1 MPEEKNTDV
10 EAQEIETQTA
20 HSEEAETPPIDDN
33 ASEVSEAEESS
44 ADAEPEDSPEAEAL
58 ANLEAEYEAYKAES
72 EKQHDQMLRT
82 IAEFDNSRKRAEREK
97 EESLKYALESFAK
110 ELIPTIDSIERAIQ
124 STKESQDVD
133 ALAEGVEMIY
143 KGLLSTLEKRGV
155 TPIEAVNEP
164 FDPMQHEAVMHVE
177 SESVPENAVIEEWQK
192 GYMLHNR
199 VIRPSM
205 VSVSKGK
212 SEQVAESDVPNLE
225 EEESNE

>member
-1 MPEEKNTDV
+1 MSEEKNADV
-10 EAQEIETQTA
+10 EEQEIETQIA
-20 HSEEAETPPIDDN
+20 NSEETENSPVDD
-33 ASEVSEAEESS
+33 ASEVSETEAAS
-44 ADAEPEDSPEAEAL
+44 ADAKSEDSPEAEAL
-58 ANLEAEYEAYKAES
+58 AKLEAEYEAYKAES
-72 EKQHDQMLRT
+72 GKQHDQMLRT

-97 EESLKYALESFAK
+97 EESLKYALESFVK

-143 KGLLSTLEKRGV
+143 KGILSILEKRGV
-155 TPIEAVNEP
+155 TPIEAANEP

-177 SESVPENAVIEEWQK
+177 SEEVPENNVIEEWQK

-212 SEQVAESDVPNLE
+212 NEQVAESEVPNIE

>member
-1 MPEEKNTDV
+1 MSEEKNTDA
-10 EAQEIETQTA
+10 EEQEIETQTA
-20 HSEEAETPPIDDN
+20 NSEEAESPPIDDTSG
-33 ASEVSEAEESS
+33 ASETDEPS
-44 ADAEPEDSPEAEAL
+44 ADAESKDSPEAEAL
-58 ANLEAEYEAYKAES
+58 ANLAAEYDAYKAES
-72 EKQHDQMLRT
+72 EAQHDQMLRT

-97 EESLKYALESFAK
+97 EESLKYALESFVK

-164 FDPMQHEAVMHVE
+164 FDPMQHEAIMHVE
-177 SESVPENAVIEEWQK
+177 SEEVPENNVIEEWQK

-212 SEQVAESDVPNLE
+212 SEQVAESEVPNLE

>member
-1 MPEEKNTDV
+1 MLEEKKTDM
-10 EAQEIETQTA
+10 EEQKIEMQTA
-20 HSEEAETPPIDDN
+20 NSEEAESPPVDD
-33 ASEVSEAEESS
+33 ASEVSEAEEFNE
-44 ADAEPEDSPEAEAL
+44 DAESEDSPEAEAL
-58 ANLEAEYEAYKAES
+58 ANLTAEYETYKAQS
-72 EKQHDQMLRT
+72 EEQHDQMLRT

-97 EESLKYALESFAK
+97 EESLKYALESFVK

-133 ALAEGVEMIY
+133 ALVEGVEMIY

-155 TPIEAVNEP
+155 TPIEAVNKP

-177 SESVPENAVIEEWQK
+177 SEDVPENNVIEEWQK

-212 SEQVAESDVPNLE
+212 SEQIAESEIPNIE
-225 EEESNE
+225 EEEANE

>member
-1 MPEEKNTDV
+1 MSEDKKTDV
-10 EAQEIETQTA
+10 EEQEIETQA
-20 HSEEAETPPIDDN
+20 ASSEEAESPPIDDVP
-33 ASEVSEAEESS
+33 EVSETEEPN
-44 ADAEPEDSPEAEAL
+44 ADAESGDSPEAEAL

-97 EESLKYALESFAK
+97 EESLKYALESFVK

-133 ALAEGVEMIY
+133 ALAEGVKMIY

-177 SESVPENAVIEEWQK
+177 SEEVPENNVIEEWQK
-192 GYMLHNR
+192 GYMLHSR

-212 SEQVAESDVPNLE
+212 SEQVAESEVPNLE

>member
-1 MPEEKNTDV
+1 MPEEKNTDM
-10 EAQEIETQTA
+10 EEQEIETQTA
-20 HSEEAETPPIDDN
+20 NSEETESPPINDT
-33 ASEVSEAEESS
+33 SEVSEAEESNG
-44 ADAEPEDSPEAEAL
+44 DAESEDSPEAEAL
-58 ANLEAEYEAYKAES
+58 ANLTAEYEAYKAQS
-72 EKQHDQMLRT
+72 EEQHDQMLRT

-97 EESLKYALESFAK
+97 EESLKYALESFVK

-133 ALAEGVEMIY
+133 ALVEGVEMIY

-155 TPIEAVNEP
+155 TPIEAANEP
-164 FDPMQHEAVMHVE
+164 FDPMQHEAVMHIE
-177 SESVPENAVIEEWQK
+177 SEDVPESIVIEEWQK
-192 GYMLHNR
+192 GYVLHNR

-212 SEQVAESDVPNLE
+212 SEQVAESEVPNLE

>member
-10 EAQEIETQTA
+10 KEQEIETQTA
-20 HSEEAETPPIDDN
+20 HSEE
-33 ASEVSEAEESS
+33 SEVSEAEESR
-44 ADAEPEDSPEAEAL
+44 AETESEGSPEAEAL
-58 ANLEAEYEAYKAES
+58 ANLTAEYEAYRTES

-82 IAEFDNSRKRAEREK
+82 IAEFDNSRKRTEREK
-97 EESLKYALESFAK
+97 EESLKYALESFVK

-177 SESVPENAVIEEWQK
+177 SEDVSENNVIEEWQK

-212 SEQVAESDVPNLE
+212 SEQVAESEVPNIE

>member
-10 EAQEIETQTA
+10 EEQEIETQTTN
-20 HSEEAETPPIDDN
+20 SEEAESPPVDD
-33 ASEVSEAEESS
+33 ASEVSEAEEAS
-44 ADAEPEDSPEAEAL
+44 ADAESEEPSEAKAL
-58 ANLEAEYEAYKAES
+58 SNLTAEYEAYKAQS
-72 EKQHDQMLRT
+72 EEQHDQMLRT

-97 EESLKYALESFAK
+97 EESLKYALESFVK
-110 ELIPTIDSIERAIQ
+110 ELIPTIDSIERGIQ

-155 TPIEAVNEP
+155 TPIAAVNEP

-177 SESVPENAVIEEWQK
+177 SEDVPENVVIEEWQK

-212 SEQVAESDVPNLE
+212 SEQVAESEAPNLE

>member
-1 MPEEKNTDV
+1 MSEDKKTDTEE
-10 EAQEIETQTA
+10 QEIQIEIQTTDSEETETQ
-20 HSEEAETPPIDDN
+20 PIDAD
-33 ASEVSEAEESS
+33 SEA
-44 ADAEPEDSPEAEAL
+44 SPEAEAL
-58 ANLEAEYEAYKAES
+58 ANLKAEYEAYKAES
-72 EKQHDQMLRT
+72 EERHDQMLRT

-97 EESLKYALESFAK
+97 EESLKYALESFVK

-124 STKESQDVD
+124 STKESQDFD
-133 ALAEGVEMIY
+133 ALVEGVEMIH
-143 KGLLSTLEKRGV
+143 KGFLSAFEKRGV
-155 TPIEAVNEP
+155 TPIEAVNEL

-177 SESVPENAVIEEWQK
+177 SEDVPENRVIEEWQK

-212 SEQVAESDVPNLE
+212 GEQVAESEAPSIE

>member
-1 MPEEKNTDV
+1 MSEDKKTDTEE
-10 EAQEIETQTA
+10 QEIQIEIQTTDSEETETQ
-20 HSEEAETPPIDDN
+20 PID
-33 ASEVSEAEESS
+33 AESEA
-44 ADAEPEDSPEAEAL
+44 SPDAEAL
-58 ANLEAEYEAYKAES
+58 ANLNAEYEAYKAEA
-72 EKQHDQMLRT
+72 EERHDQMLRT

-97 EESLKYALESFAK
+97 EESLKYALESFVK

-143 KGLLSTLEKRGV
+143 KGLLSTLEKHGV

-177 SESVPENAVIEEWQK
+177 SENVPENNVIEEWQK

-212 SEQVAESDVPNLE
+212 SEQVAESEIPNIE

>member
-1 MPEEKNTDV
+1 MPEEKNTGV
-10 EAQEIETQTA
+10 EEQEIETQTA
-20 HSEEAETPPIDDN
+20 HSEE
-33 ASEVSEAEESS
+33 SKVSEAEESS
-44 ADAEPEDSPEAEAL
+44 AEDKSEDSPEAEAL
-58 ANLEAEYEAYKAES
+58 ANLTTEYEAYKTES
-72 EKQHDQMLRT
+72 EKQRDQMLRT

-97 EESLKYALESFAK
+97 EESLKYALESFVK

-133 ALAEGVEMIY
+133 ALVEGVEMIY
-143 KGLLSTLEKRGV
+143 KGILSALEKRGV
-155 TPIEAVNEP
+155 TPIEAVNKP

-177 SESVPENAVIEEWQK
+177 SENVPENVVIEEWQK

-199 VIRPSM
+199 MIRPSM

-212 SEQVAESDVPNLE
+212 GEQVAESDVPNLA

>member
-1 MPEEKNTDV
+1 MSENKKADV
-10 EAQEIETQTA
+10 EEQEIETQTA
-20 HSEEAETPPIDDN
+20 NSEEAESPPIDD
-33 ASEVSEAEESS
+33 ASEVSETEEPS
-44 ADAEPEDSPEAEAL
+44 ADAESGDSPEAEAL

-82 IAEFDNSRKRAEREK
+82 VAEFDNSRKRAEREK
-97 EESLKYALESFAK
+97 EESLKYALESFVK

-143 KGLLSTLEKRGV
+143 KGLLGTLEKRGV
-155 TPIEAVNEP
+155 TPIDAVNEP

-177 SESVPENAVIEEWQK
+177 SEDVPENNVIEEWQK

-212 SEQVAESDVPNLE
+212 SEQVAESEVPNLE

>member
-1 MPEEKNTDV
+1 MSEEKNTDTV
-10 EAQEIETQTA
+10 EQEIETQTA
-20 HSEEAETPPIDDN
+20 NSAEPESPPTDD
-33 ASEVSEAEESS
+33 ASEVSEADKSS
-44 ADAEPEDSPEAEAL
+44 ADAESEDSPEAEAL

-97 EESLKYALESFAK
+97 EESLKYALESFVK

-143 KGLLSTLEKRGV
+143 KGLLSTLEKHGV

-177 SESVPENAVIEEWQK
+177 SENVPENNVIEEWQK

-212 SEQVAESDVPNLE
+212 SEQVAESEVPNIE
-225 EEESNE
+225 EDESNE

>member
-1 MPEEKNTDV
+1 MLEEKNTDA
-10 EAQEIETQTA
+10 EEQETQTA
-20 HSEEAETPPIDDN
+20 DSEEAESPPTND
-33 ASEVSEAEESS
+33 APEESS
-44 ADAEPEDSPEAEAL
+44 ADAESENSSEAEAL
-58 ANLEAEYEAYKAES
+58 AKLEAEYEAYKAES
-72 EKQHDQMLRT
+72 EERRDQMLRT

-97 EESLKYALESFAK
+97 EESLKYALESFVK

-133 ALAEGVEMIY
+133 ALVEGVEMIY
-143 KGLLSTLEKRGV
+143 KGFLSTLEKRGV
-155 TPIEAVNEP
+155 TPTEAVNKP

-177 SESVPENAVIEEWQK
+177 SEDVPENNVIEEWQK

-212 SEQVAESDVPNLE
+212 GEQVAESEVPNIE

>member
-1 MPEEKNTDV
+1 MSEDKKTDTEE
-10 EAQEIETQTA
+10 QEIQIEIQTTDSEETETQ
-20 HSEEAETPPIDDN
+20 PIDAD
-33 ASEVSEAEESS
+33 SEA
-44 ADAEPEDSPEAEAL
+44 SPEAEAL

-72 EKQHDQMLRT
+72 EERHDQMLRT

-97 EESLKYALESFAK
+97 EESLKYALESFVK

-124 STKESQDVD
+124 STKESQDLDTLV
-133 ALAEGVEMIY
+133 EGVEMIHQ
-143 KGLLSTLEKRGV
+143 GFLSAFEKRGV
-155 TPIEAVNEP
+155 TPIEAVNEL

-177 SESVPENAVIEEWQK
+177 SEDVPENRVIEEWQK

-212 SEQVAESDVPNLE
+212 SEQVAESEVPNIE

>member
-1 MPEEKNTDV
+1 MSENKKT
-10 EAQEIETQTA
+10 EAEVQETETQTA
-20 HSEEAETPPIDDN
+20 N
-33 ASEVSEAEESS
+33 SEVTESS
-44 ADAEPEDSPEAEAL
+44 PINDEPEASDADAESADSPEAEAL
-58 ANLEAEYEAYKAES
+58 AKLQTEYEAYKAES
-72 EKQHDQMLRT
+72 EAQHDQMLRT

-97 EESLKYALESFAK
+97 EESLKYALESFIK

-124 STKESQDVD
+124 ATKESQDFA

-143 KGLLSTLEKRGV
+143 KGILSTLEKRDV

-164 FDPMQHEAVMHVE
+164 FDPTQHEAVMHVE
-177 SESVPENAVIEEWQK
+177 SEDVPENRVIEEWQK
-192 GYMLHNR
+192 GYMLNNR

-212 SEQVAESDVPNLE
+212 GEQVAESEVPNVE

>member
-1 MPEEKNTDV
+1 MPEEKKTDV
-10 EAQEIETQTA
+10 EEQEIETQTA
-20 HSEEAETPPIDDN
+20 NSEDPESPPVNDAPEA
-33 ASEVSEAEESS
+33 SEAEESNGDVES
-44 ADAEPEDSPEAEAL
+44 EDSSEAEAL
-58 ANLEAEYEAYKAES
+58 ANLTAEYEAYKAQS
-72 EKQHDQMLRT
+72 EEQHDQMLRT

-97 EESLKYALESFAK
+97 EESLKYALESFVK
-110 ELIPTIDSIERAIQ
+110 ELIPMIDGIERAIQ

-143 KGLLSTLEKRGV
+143 KGILSTLEKRGV

-177 SESVPENAVIEEWQK
+177 SEDVPENNVIEEWQK

-212 SEQVAESDVPNLE
+212 SEQVAESETPNIE

>member
-1 MPEEKNTDV
+1 MSEDKKTDV
-10 EAQEIETQTA
+10 EEQEIETQA
-20 HSEEAETPPIDDN
+20 ANSEEAESPPTDD
-33 ASEVSEAEESS
+33 APEVSETEEPN
-44 ADAEPEDSPEAEAL
+44 ADAESGDSPEAEAL

-97 EESLKYALESFAK
+97 EESLKYALESFIK
-110 ELIPTIDSIERAIQ
+110 ELIPTVDSIERAIQ
-124 STKESQDVD
+124 STKESQDFA

-143 KGLLSTLEKRGV
+143 KGILSTLEKRGV

-164 FDPMQHEAVMHVE
+164 FDPTQHEAVMHVE
-177 SESVPENAVIEEWQK
+177 SEDVPENRVIEEWQK
-192 GYMLHNR
+192 GYTLNNR

-212 SEQVAESDVPNLE
+212 GEQVAESEVPNIE

>member
-1 MPEEKNTDV
+1 MLEEKNTDV
-10 EAQEIETQTA
+10 EEQEIETQTA
-20 HSEEAETPPIDDN
+20 HSEE
-33 ASEVSEAEESS
+33 SEVSEAEESS
-44 ADAEPEDSPEAEAL
+44 AEAESEDSPEAEAL
-58 ANLEAEYEAYKAES
+58 ANLTAEYEAYKAES

-97 EESLKYALESFAK
+97 EESLKYALESFVK

-133 ALAEGVEMIY
+133 ALVEGVEMIY

-155 TPIEAVNEP
+155 TPIEAVNQP
-164 FDPMQHEAVMHVE
+164 FDPTQHEAVMHVE
-177 SESVPENAVIEEWQK
+177 SESVPENVVIEEWQK

-199 VIRPSM
+199 MIRPSM

-212 SEQVAESDVPNLE
+212 GEQVAESDVPNLE

>member
-1 MPEEKNTDV
+1 MSEDKKTDV
-10 EAQEIETQTA
+10 EEQEIEEQTA
-20 HSEEAETPPIDDN
+20 DSEEAESPPIDD
-33 ASEVSEAEESS
+33 ASEASEAEESN
-44 ADAEPEDSPEAEAL
+44 ADAESGDSPEAEAL
-58 ANLEAEYEAYKAES
+58 ANLEAEYEAYKTES

-82 IAEFDNSRKRAEREK
+82 IAEFDNSRKRTEREK
-97 EESLKYALESFAK
+97 EESLKYALESFVK

-177 SESVPENAVIEEWQK
+177 SEDVPENNVIEDWQK

-205 VSVSKGK
+205 VSVSKGR
-212 SEQVAESDVPNLE
+212 SEQVAESEVPNLE

>member
-1 MPEEKNTDV
+1 MSEEKNVDV
-10 EAQEIETQTA
+10 EEQEQTQTA
-20 HSEEAETPPIDDN
+20 NSEETQSPPIDD
-33 ASEVSEAEESS
+33 ASEVAEVEKSS
-44 ADAEPEDSPEAEAL
+44 ADAESVDSPEAEAL
-58 ANLEAEYEAYKAES
+58 ANLTAEHEAYKAES

-143 KGLLSTLEKRGV
+143 KGILSTLEKRGV
-155 TPIEAVNEP
+155 TPIDAVNEP

-177 SESVPENAVIEEWQK
+177 SESVPENVVIEEWQK

-212 SEQVAESDVPNLE
+212 GEQVAETDSPNIE

>member
-1 MPEEKNTDV
+1 MSENKKTDV
-10 EAQEIETQTA
+10 EEQEIETQA
-20 HSEEAETPPIDDN
+20 ANSEEAESPPIDD
-33 ASEVSEAEESS
+33 APEVSETEEPNANAESG
-44 ADAEPEDSPEAEAL
+44 DSPEAEAL

-97 EESLKYALESFAK
+97 EESLKYALESFVK

-133 ALAEGVEMIY
+133 ALAEGVKMIY
-143 KGLLSTLEKRGV
+143 QGLLSALEKRGV

-177 SESVPENAVIEEWQK
+177 SEEVPENNVIEEWQK

-212 SEQVAESDVPNLE
+212 SEQVAESEVPKLG

>member
-10 EAQEIETQTA
+10 EEQEIETQTA
-20 HSEEAETPPIDDN
+20 HSEE
-33 ASEVSEAEESS
+33 SEVSEAEESS
-44 ADAEPEDSPEAEAL
+44 AETESKDSPEAEAL
-58 ANLEAEYEAYKAES
+58 ANLTAEYEAYKAES

-97 EESLKYALESFAK
+97 EESLKYALESFVK

-133 ALAEGVEMIY
+133 ALVEGVEMIY

-155 TPIEAVNEP
+155 TPIEAANEP
-164 FDPMQHEAVMHVE
+164 FDPTQHEAVMHVE
-177 SESVPENAVIEEWQK
+177 SEDVPENNVIEEWQK

-212 SEQVAESDVPNLE
+212 GEQVAESDVPNLE
-225 EEESNE
+225 EEEANE